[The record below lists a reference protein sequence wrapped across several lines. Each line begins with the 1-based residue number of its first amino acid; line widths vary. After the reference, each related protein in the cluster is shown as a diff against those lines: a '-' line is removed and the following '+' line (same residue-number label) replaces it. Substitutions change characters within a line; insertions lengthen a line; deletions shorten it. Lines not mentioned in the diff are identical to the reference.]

1 MQHHGVNVDPVRFG
15 HDDDA
20 RRVFVIGL
28 VAQVDNHRQLFLLH
42 LRGDLFE
49 HFGARHL
56 KRQRRDNNL
65 VAFGHIHRARLE
77 RATTGAV
84 HRLDFAFRRDQL
96 RLGRV
101 VGALNNLADVFER
114 RLGSIEQMNSRV
126 SNLAQIVRR
135 NVGCHA
141 DRDAAAAVEQDI
153 WQPRGQHL
161 GLVHRAIEIGFPV
174 DGTLSKLTE

>member
-1 MQHHGVNVDPVRFG
+1 MQHYRVNVDPVRFG

-56 KRQRRDNNL
+56 KRQRRNNNL

-84 HRLDFAFRRDQL
+84 HRLDFTFRCNQFC
-96 RLGRV
+96 LGRI

-114 RLGSIEQMNSRV
+114 RLGSIEQMNSGV
-126 SNLAQIVRR
+126 SYLAQIVRR

-141 DRDAAAAVEQDI
+141 DRNTAAAVKQNI
-153 WQPRGQHL
+153 RQPRGQHL

-174 DGTLSKLTE
+174 DCTLSQLTE